1 MLRSSKAR
9 AAAGDKNVIVM
20 AVPTCPPY
28 LAAGVV
34 DEFTL
39 TIAPCCSAAG
49 TRLFDGIER
58 TDLGFER
65 TAVIESPY
73 ATHLRDQVRV

>member
-1 MLRSSKAR
+1 M
-9 AAAGDKNVIVM
+9 IVM
-20 AVPTCPPY
+20 GGADLLRQY
-28 LAAGVV
+28 LDAGVV

-39 TIAPCCSAAG
+39 TIAPVLLG
-49 TRLFDGIER
+49 GGKRLFDGIER

-73 ATHLRDQVRV
+73 ATHLRYEVRV